1 MLEILFLFLFLLLLH
16 VIVFVVVAPPVHR
29 KSRIHIDDKKI
40 SFFVGCSEPW
50 RVGQMESN
58 CAGKGGAHGKI

>member
-1 MLEILFLFLFLLLLH
+1 MLEILFLFLLLL

-40 SFFVGCSEPW
+40 SFFCWLLGAVAS
-50 RVGQMESN
+50 RSN
-58 CAGKGGAHGKI
+58 GIELCRKGGGTWEDLI